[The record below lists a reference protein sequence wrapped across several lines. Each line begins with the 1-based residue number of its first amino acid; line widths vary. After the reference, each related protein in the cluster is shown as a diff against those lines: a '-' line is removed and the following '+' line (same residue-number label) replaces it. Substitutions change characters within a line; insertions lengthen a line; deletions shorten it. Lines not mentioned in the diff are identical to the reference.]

1 MGVISLYG
9 RHKTEFTVE
18 KSRFITYAAHTEGE
32 EEARAFVASVR
43 AEHPLAT
50 HVCYAFVADKIGNL
64 QRFSDDGEPS
74 GTAGMPI
81 LDVIKKQKLFET
93 SVAVVRYFGGVKLGA
108 GGLVRAYTAG
118 AVQTLSSAEKR
129 EYLLCTELSVT
140 VSYGEIDA
148 VRRFLSARNC
158 EVKDILYGEDV
169 RFLVAIKAE
178 ERSSWTAALVDFLND
193 RAEISEKSS
202 YFCPFPLANGK

>member
-1 MGVISLYG
+1 MGVLSVYG

-32 EEARAFVASVR
+32 EAARAFVASVR

-93 SVAVVRYFGGVKLGA
+93 SVAVVRYFGGIKLGA

-129 EYLLCTELSVT
+129 EFLLCTELTVT

-148 VRRFLSARNC
+148 LQRFLAAHPC
-158 EVKDILYGEDV
+158 EVKDTLYGADV
-169 RFLVAIKAE
+169 RCLVAVKAE
-178 ERSSWTAALVDFLND
+178 ECSAWTAALVNFLNG
-193 RAEISEKSS
+193 RVEISEKSS
-202 YFCPFPLANGK
+202 YFYPFPLANGK